1 MELNLY
7 LAEWVI
13 RERLELARAT
23 AAEAGRAAEGRRA
36 RTPLEHAL
44 GSLVAWTVRWPAPP
58 FGRGTSEGARP
69 AGAPP
74 LP

>member
-7 LAEWVI
+7 LMEWVI
-13 RERLELARAT
+13 RERLALARAT
-23 AAEAGRAAEGRRA
+23 AAEAARAGERR
-36 RTPLEHAL
+36 RECTPLDRAL
-44 GSLVAWTVRWPAPP
+44 GSLVAWTVRWPAPLC
-58 FGRGTSEGARP
+58 GRRATERARP